1 MARLLHLAISIT
13 RRDGLKWF
21 LIVVVWLVAVAILLE
36 LGLRLFVAAL
46 PPRLQEATHIVM
58 HGVPFPEPWDRA
70 WTRNPDHYFIL
81 KPGLVDALQ
90 FGSPKVRFRVS
101 TIELW
106 DGGGI
111 GFRTRPVDYF
121 VDAVVVGD
129 SFGFCFTER
138 ADCWVAHLERDT
150 GLGFVNL
157 SQPGTGSHSHLL
169 ILQDFAEPLRPP
181 LVIWQFFGNDFNDDY
196 GLFSASGKLAPL
208 EDEEK
213 AEDQDLEGTIG
224 ARSWLRGR
232 SALYAVLESILSSGR
247 RFSDRAAAQF
257 DDRYSATLPSG
268 EQLRFG
274 QAYEARA
281 LDMSRPVNRA
291 GYEISRAA
299 ITDAQALVAS
309 WGGQLVIALVPTR
322 EEVYEALTAAALGDD
337 LVKMGSARLAMLA
350 LCAERQLVC
359 YDSLADLQKRAAN
372 SELLYYGDDLHL
384 NPLGN
389 RVFAELLR
397 DWLAAGGLLDH

>member
-1 MARLLHLAISIT
+1 MDSPELQ
-13 RRDGLKWF
+13 RRRLKWF
-21 LIVVVWLVAVAILLE
+21 VIIIAWLIAIAVLLE
-36 LGLRLFVAAL
+36 LGLRLFAAAL
-46 PPRLQEATHIVM
+46 PPHLQEVTHIVM

-81 KPGLVDALQ
+81 KPGLVNALQ

-111 GFRTRPVDYF
+111 GFRTRPVSYF

-138 ADCWVAHLERDT
+138 ADCWVTHLERES
-150 GLGFVNL
+150 GLGIVNL

-169 ILQDFAEPLRPP
+169 ILRDFATPLTPA

-196 GLFSASGKLAPL
+196 GLFSASGKLASL
-208 EDEEK
+208 EEEK
-213 AEDQDLEGTIG
+213 ADDQTVDQPSGIQ
-224 ARSWLRGR
+224 SWLRGH
-232 SALYAVLESILSSGR
+232 SALYAVLESIASGGQGHR
-247 RFSDRAAAQF
+247 DTEAAQF
-257 DDRYSATLPSG
+257 DDRFSATLPSG

-274 QAYEARA
+274 QTYEPSAM
-281 LDMSRPVNRA
+281 DMSREVNQA

-299 ITDAQALVAS
+299 FAAAQELISS
-309 WGGQLVIALVPTR
+309 WGGHLVVVLVPTR
-322 EEVYEALTAAALGDD
+322 EEVYRSVTAAAMGDELD
-337 LVKMGSARLAMLA
+337 KIGSARLAMLD
-350 LCAERQLVC
+350 LCAELKLVC
-359 YDSLADLQKRAAN
+359 YDALADLKNAAVT
-372 SELLYYGDDLHL
+372 SELLYYSDDLHL

-389 RVFAELLR
+389 RVFAERLHG
-397 DWLAAGGLLDH
+397 WLEAVGLLDH